1 MATLFLVEQLLSYT
15 LKSKQQY
22 FMQHIIACLFF
33 IICIIMYSSNITK
46 EVIMDYTQKTLFQIQ
61 SVLMLAIA
69 YLSTV
74 SNINNPNTM
83 RCCDRLHQI
92 NTIVNC
98 MSDTDVSFFQGD
110 DGNLHV
116 VKLSCGYDP
125 DDPDQDFDD
134 KYYTLVTINIVDGR
148 CIF

>member
-1 MATLFLVEQLLSYT
+1 
-15 LKSKQQY
+15 
-22 FMQHIIACLFF
+22 
-33 IICIIMYSSNITK
+33 MYSLNITK

-98 MSDTDVSFFQGD
+98 MSDTDVLFFQGD
-110 DGNLHV
+110 DGNLHI

-125 DDPDQDFDD
+125 DDPDQDFDE

>member
-1 MATLFLVEQLLSYT
+1 
-15 LKSKQQY
+15 
-22 FMQHIIACLFF
+22 
-33 IICIIMYSSNITK
+33 MYSSNITK
-46 EVIMDYTQKTLFQIQ
+46 EVIMNYTQQTVFQVQ
-61 SVLMLAIA
+61 SVLMLAIS

-74 SNINNPNTM
+74 SNITNPNTM

-98 MSDTDVSFFQGD
+98 MSDTEVLFFQGD
-110 DGNLHV
+110 DSNLHV